1 MEESPGEQVLKLED
15 RWDLLTG
22 AVRPERADAQSW
34 TSWGN
39 PQTECVC
46 VCGGAPQSCDQR
58 KE

>member
-1 MEESPGEQVLKLED
+1 MEESPGEQVLTLGD
-15 RWDLLTG
+15 GWDLLTG

-46 VCGGAPQSCDQR
+46 GGVGDSSVM
-58 KE
+58 